1 MVRKLTW
8 HQGHIPTSR
17 TFGRLLLDF
26 YEGFGQLFKLLRSGA
41 EPGGLSLKWSL
52 FWNWFWQILCEN
64 FRRPGSYIHRWW
76 PCCIDHIC
84 KGRYRSDHQKS
95 VPDQSHL
102 HPSHWKQE
110 ISEILPGEEELG
122 KPGKLNLLDFKEQDS
137 VNCCVLCD
145 MDYTAQYVQHINTAI
160 RYQVWPLSR
169 LVSVNLSSRHR
180 FADLA

>member
-1 MVRKLTW
+1 MKDLANFSNCSARAFLWNGNDFGIDSDKFSVKIFEDLGATFIADGLVVLT
-8 HQGHIPTSR
+8 I
-17 TFGRLLLDF
+17 
-26 YEGFGQLFKLLRSGA
+26 Y
-41 EPGGLSLKWSL
+41 
-52 FWNWFWQILCEN
+52 
-64 FRRPGSYIHRWW
+64 
-76 PCCIDHIC
+76 IC

-110 ISEILPGEEELG
+110 ISEVLPGEEQLG